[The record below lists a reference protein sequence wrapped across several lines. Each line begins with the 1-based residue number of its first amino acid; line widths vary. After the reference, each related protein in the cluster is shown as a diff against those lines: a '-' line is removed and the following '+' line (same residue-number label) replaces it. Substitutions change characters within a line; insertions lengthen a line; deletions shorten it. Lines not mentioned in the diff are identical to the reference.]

1 MDKSPVPVIS
11 LSRGTPDVAKAF
23 LDLGSVEEME
33 NCLKNHVDWK
43 EWKYCVQIKVAILQ
57 GTVFPHIGDAC
68 IIFLQSLQLRVFLS
82 EGIIRGLVLFSKFVN
97 FENL

>member
-1 MDKSPVPVIS
+1 MTDIFFLDDDDFFEGMDKSPVPVIG

-57 GTVFPHIGDAC
+57 GTVFPHIEPTG
-68 IIFLQSLQLRVFLS
+68 IIFYRAF
-82 EGIIRGLVLFSKFVN
+82 N
-97 FENL
+97 